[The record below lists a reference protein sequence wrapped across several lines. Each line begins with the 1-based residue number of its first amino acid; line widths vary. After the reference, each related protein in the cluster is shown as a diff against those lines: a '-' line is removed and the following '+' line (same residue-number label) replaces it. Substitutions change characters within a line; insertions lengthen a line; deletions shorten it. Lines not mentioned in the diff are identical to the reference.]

1 MSVPKK
7 ASILPVIILAGLAF
21 ALTLGFLVSMR
32 SEKAVVVAARPI
44 NVGAR
49 LTAADVTIKNLRAA
63 DAPAGALTSVEDAIG
78 QVISLQRGAGDVI
91 TEQMLGSEAV
101 SAIAGGLAP
110 DSRAVAV
117 KVTRSSGM
125 AGLLRP
131 GDFVSLIAVIEPPD
145 INDVFAPATE
155 GMTETVEPAAVPGAV
170 PTQPSTEIVPQ
181 SPFARV
187 TATGLKV
194 VLVPQTFRY
203 EEVTTTEQDGF
214 ARAQTSQVGQQESV
228 IVLEVPA
235 DPIQIDGPNG
245 PLTVTLPELIALLDT
260 KAKVYLA
267 LEPATGASQGR
278 FPGVAIEQLVDAG
291 VGGR

>member
-1 MSVPKK
+1 MSDSKK
-7 ASILPVIILAGLAF
+7 ASIMPVIALAGLAF
-21 ALTLGFLVSMR
+21 ALTAGFLYTLR
-32 SEKAVVVAARPI
+32 AERAVVVAARPI

-49 LTAADVTIKNLRAA
+49 LTADDLTIKNVRAA
-63 DAPAGALTSVEDAIG
+63 DVPASALTNAEDAIG
-78 QVISLQRGAGDVI
+78 QVIGLQRGSGDII
-91 TEQMLGSEAV
+91 TAEMLGSESV

-131 GDFVSLIAVIEPPD
+131 GDFVTLIAVVEPPD
-145 INDVFAPATE
+145 VNDVFAPTE
-155 GMTETVEPAAVPGAV
+155 PVTQTVSRPAVADAEPAAS
-170 PTQPSTEIVPQ
+170 STEIVPQ

-187 TATGLKV
+187 TATGLRV
-194 VLVPQTFRY
+194 LLVPQTFRY

-214 ARAQTSQVGQQESV
+214 ARVQTSQVGQQESV

-235 DPIQIDGPNG
+235 GPIQIDGPNG
-245 PLTVTLPELIALLDT
+245 PLTVTLPELIALLDSQ
-260 KAKVYLA
+260 AKVYLA
-267 LEPATGASQGR
+267 LEPAAGVAEGR
-278 FPGVAIEQLVDAG
+278 FPGVAIEQIVDAG